1 MQKTF
6 WLLVLFFLPICAL
19 NAQEKNQDYK
29 VQKRL
34 IRIYKMTDEVVQ
46 DLNRIKQK
54 AHRTI
59 YLDSDIPQAD
69 FDWACRAFPWIRS
82 LKLWSVAGE
91 RQISDIDAIIHL
103 DSLKIL
109 SLTNLKKTKETP
121 LDLQPLASLTA
132 VKEIDFQ
139 GTHLKDTAPLGA
151 LKKLEKVNFY
161 YSNISSLDFLCQT
174 PKVKELNL
182 TGPKHTFPNY
192 DPITCLKE
200 LEVLNVYSNPQATDA
215 NLDTLRV
222 LTSLREINM
231 PYNKQVTTLDF
242 LANNQNL
249 ETISCNKCS
258 GLSDFSAVP
267 NFKKLKSLVVGGSRL
282 ESLDVL
288 QGLTQLEIVSIP
300 FTQVKDIAVL
310 ADCLDLKNLNIRG
323 NPVKDLTPLY
333 NCRELV
339 SLKYSTNFNGRPLGF
354 FGVIDSLQTLN
365 PNLVVKRN

>member
-1 MQKTF
+1 MQKTL
-6 WLLVLFFLPICAL
+6 WLLSLFLFTISTLP
-19 NAQEKNQDYK
+19 AQKRPQDYK

-46 DLNRIKQK
+46 DINQIKQK

-91 RQISDIDAIIHL
+91 RQITNIDAIVHL

-109 SLTNLKKTKETP
+109 SLTSLKKTKETP

-132 VKEIDFQ
+132 VTEIDFQ
-139 GTHLKDTAPLGA
+139 GTHLKNTAPLGA
-151 LKKLEKVNFY
+151 LKKLQKINFY
-161 YSNISSLDFLCQT
+161 YSHISSLDFLCQT

-182 TGPKHTFPNY
+182 TGPKHTFTNY
-192 DPITCLKE
+192 DPIACLKE

-222 LTSLREINM
+222 LTSLREISM

-258 GLSDFSAVP
+258 RLSDFSVVP
-267 NFKKLKSLVVGGSRL
+267 NFKNLKSLVVGGSRL
-282 ESLDVL
+282 KSLDVL
-288 QGLTQLEIVSIP
+288 QGLTKLETVSIP
-300 FTQVKDIAVL
+300 FTQVKDVAIL

-323 NPVKDLTPLY
+323 NSVKDLTPLY
-333 NCRELV
+333 NCRELI

-354 FGVIDSLQTLN
+354 FGVIDSLQILN
-365 PNLVVKRN
+365 PNLTVKRQ